1 MLLTRAYPFHGDGI
15 WASLGKR
22 VYVSDEL
29 LAQGVTGTLPAL
41 VLGQRGCVCL
51 LVS

>member
-29 LAQGVTGTLPAL
+29 LAQGAPARSRSSSSL
-41 VLGQRGCVCL
+41 I
-51 LVS
+51 S